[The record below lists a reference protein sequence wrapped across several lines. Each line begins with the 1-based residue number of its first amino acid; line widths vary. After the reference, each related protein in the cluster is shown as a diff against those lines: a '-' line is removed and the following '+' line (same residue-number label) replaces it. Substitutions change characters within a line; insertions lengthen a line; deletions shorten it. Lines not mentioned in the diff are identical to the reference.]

1 MEKLEV
7 ANRQR
12 RSNID
17 PYLRKM
23 HLVVTALREF
33 INTLSSYNDINFLT
47 EFDKNYLQTIDLQSS
62 YIKGLRQLMNILIR
76 SFNQDFQSLQ
86 YLSDL
91 IVCNHMLLLKLE
103 KCVSQVEYSGPEF
116 NLIEHMKEFTKKD
129 LMRQYGRVLV
139 DYLTNTPLVND
150 CVLTMMHHVAG
161 DLESP
166 ESLYIPN
173 ILQTFSK
180 IWEGGLSICED
191 WVDLIELII
200 QKFIQESQIFIK
212 DRQMIL

>member
-33 INTLSSYNDINFLT
+33 INTLSSYNNINFLT
-47 EFDKNYLQTIDLQSS
+47 ESDKNYLQTIDLQSS
-62 YIKGLRQLMNILIR
+62 YIKGLRQLMIILIR
-76 SFNQDFQSLQ
+76 SFNPDFQSLQ

-103 KCVSQVEYSGPEF
+103 KFVSRPEYSGPEF
-116 NLIEHMKEFTKKD
+116 SLIEHMKEFTKKD

-139 DYLTNTPLVND
+139 DYLTNPPLVND

-200 QKFIQESQIFIK
+200 QKFIQESRIFIK
-212 DRQMIL
+212 DILIIL